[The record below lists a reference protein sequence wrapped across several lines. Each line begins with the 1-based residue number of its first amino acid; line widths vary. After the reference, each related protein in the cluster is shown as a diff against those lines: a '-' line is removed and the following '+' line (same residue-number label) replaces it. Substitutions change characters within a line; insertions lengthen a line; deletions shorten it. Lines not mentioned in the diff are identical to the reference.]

1 MSGENSI
8 NSTPDIFLPIHV
20 YVLCFMDSPRNS
32 TSSEDEN
39 VCDCNECT
47 LISSIGRTST
57 NLPERDVGSANDA
70 DEHKTSM
77 LSQSNAVLPSVSKV
91 VPKDDGSPNGKP
103 KYKLREFVIQTEP
116 VHFVAPHDPI
126 KLIWEELATQQQR
139 CCDLDSK
146 TNQRIL
152 DERKSNEMTHVLIFE
167 RIRKLE
173 DKHRELKSDIQ
184 FNGMPSDDE
193 RKKMKSEFEY
203 AKQGLADMVG
213 RYTNDVRALE
223 EKTQRIINNQA
234 DKLCHVDED
243 VKVSKNRLNNVE
255 VRLTEMVAATNAQGS
270 TCIQVERDSSRHQKW
285 LEGLEER
292 LQKVEG
298 RMEHFCSAILHTNL
312 GGQDTLSLLRF
323 MKARIDLLEANQSKT
338 STTTP
343 PEEQQT

>member
-1 MSGENSI
+1 
-8 NSTPDIFLPIHV
+8 
-20 YVLCFMDSPRNS
+20 MDSPRNS

-39 VCDCNECT
+39 V
-47 LISSIGRTST
+47 
-57 NLPERDVGSANDA
+57 
-70 DEHKTSM
+70 
-77 LSQSNAVLPSVSKV
+77 
-91 VPKDDGSPNGKP
+91 
-103 KYKLREFVIQTEP
+103 
-116 VHFVAPHDPI
+116 DPI

-243 VKVSKNRLNNVE
+243 VKVSKNRIDNVE
-255 VRLTEMVAATNAQGS
+255 VRLTEIVGATNAQGS

-292 LQKVEG
+292 LQKMESKIACYAKADMLMLTAVKEELEPVKAVLKLLLSQGVERDDDVDKINEKITHLAG
-298 RMEHFCSAILHTNL
+298 AILHTNL
-312 GGQDTLSLLRF
+312 AAQGALSLQKELEA
-323 MKARIDLLEANQSKT
+323 KVDLLEANQSKT

>member
-1 MSGENSI
+1 
-8 NSTPDIFLPIHV
+8 
-20 YVLCFMDSPRNS
+20 MDSPRNS

-77 LSQSNAVLPSVSKV
+77 LSQSNAVLPSVSKM
-91 VPKDDGSPNGKP
+91 VPKDDGSPTGKP

-126 KLIWEELATQQQR
+126 KLIWEELATQQQH
-139 CCDLDSK
+139 CVDLHEK
-146 TNQRIL
+146 TNERIL
-152 DERKSNEMTHVLIFE
+152 
-167 RIRKLE
+167 
-173 DKHRELKSDIQ
+173 
-184 FNGMPSDDE
+184 G
-193 RKKMKSEFEY
+193 EFEY

-255 VRLTEMVAATNAQGS
+255 VRLTEIVGATNAQGS

-292 LQKVEG
+292 LQK
-298 RMEHFCSAILHTNL
+298 MESKIACYAKADMLILTAVKEELEPVKTVLKLLLCQGIERDDDIGKINEKITHLAGAILHTNL
-312 GGQDTLSLLRF
+312 DAQGVLSLQKELEA
-323 MKARIDLLEANQSKT
+323 KVDLLTTNQSKT